1 MAQTPL
7 RNVRVAEDVWTAAR
21 AIAAARGETVT
32 DVVVRS
38 LERYVRRHAAAL
50 DEPDPEH

>member
-1 MAQTPL
+1 MATPL
-7 RNVRVAEDVWTAAR
+7 RNVRVTDDVWTAAR

-38 LERYVRRHAAAL
+38 LERYVKRHAAAL
-50 DEPDPEH
+50 TDPPTDD